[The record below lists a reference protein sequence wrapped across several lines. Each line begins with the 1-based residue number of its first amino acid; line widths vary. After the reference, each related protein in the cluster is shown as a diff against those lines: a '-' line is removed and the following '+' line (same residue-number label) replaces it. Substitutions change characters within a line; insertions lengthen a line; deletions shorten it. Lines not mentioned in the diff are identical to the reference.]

1 MSDDDDNDEEALLS
15 WEKRSVI
22 TSMRECHDIAL
33 DSTFTDRVIAL
44 LKYVSKVSSIDESA
58 VRSQQSMITSR
69 VLYATTTTTIAIA
82 ATTTVDDTLL
92 SSITINEKKNL
103 ELIVRA
109 ARLRCFALVAK
120 KRVFRCD
127 GYDSLDCSST
137 WNNRAIDD
145 FPRGNDA
152 IASNNFRDPCVVHLI
167 EIDELVDLC
176 ESNDKVLSY
185 VDLCYDVNGSGTSAA
200 LEYINW
206 RKRWTSR
213 GFAIAAPRISQNSHT
228 ARNDDER
235 VRTIASSYFQ
245 DIPILRADVA
255 ALLTASIRW
264 PKVDM
269 VFATEIAENFAAFEA
284 RILFSQESLCSGGS
298 LLIKTSS
305 FVEDDECRV
314 LDALSK
320 LAKHFASVIVIKPS
334 HSRISEDDRYVLFRD
349 YDQRDDASREYTT
362 KRALLLAEIDISLR
376 RYFFFYQEYLYSQH
390 FRKRQRTPIVRASRV

>member
-1 MSDDDDNDEEALLS
+1 MSNDDDNNEEALLS

-33 DSTFTDRVIAL
+33 DSTFSDRVIAL

-58 VRSQQSMITSR
+58 ARSQQSMITSH
-69 VLYATTTTTIAIA
+69 VLYATSTTIATA
-82 ATTTVDDTLL
+82 ATTTVDGTLL
-92 SSITINEKKNL
+92 SSITIDEKKNL

-120 KRVFRCD
+120 KRVFRCN

-145 FPRGNDA
+145 FPRSNDA

-213 GFAIAAPRISQNSHT
+213 GFAIAAPRISRNSHA

-235 VRTIASSYFQ
+235 IRTIASSYFQ
-245 DIPILRADVA
+245 DIPILRADMA
-255 ALLTASIRW
+255 ALLTANVRL

-269 VFATEIAENFAAFEA
+269 VFATEIADSFAAFEA
-284 RILFSQESLCSGGS
+284 RILFSRESLRSGGS

-320 LAKHFASVIVIKPS
+320 FAKHFASVIVIKPS
-334 HSRISEDDRYVLFRD
+334 RSKISDDDRYVLLRD
-349 YDQRDDASREYTT
+349 YDQRDDASREYAT
-362 KRALLLAEIDISLR
+362 KRILLLAEIDISLR
-376 RYFFFYQEYLYSQH
+376 RYFFFYREYLYSQY
-390 FRKRQRTPIVRASRV
+390 FRKDVVP